1 MFDVPSD
8 DLIDNFHSIHPELN
22 RKLIDELDSVV
33 ATSFYFGWDDETADN
48 YWTVA
53 YPRTQFTYESVDK
66 ATEMLQAIVSGLPAF
81 VLYDEYGYIASEDET
96 YDPYDDDNSW
106 VQSED
111 QSEEKPECGYEFQ
124 EYRKFEDGVWYD
136 YGGYESLKAMPVAHI
151 LCSKYSL
158 EVIDY
163 RRKAY
168 A

>member
-1 MFDVPSD
+1 MFDTPSD
-8 DLIDNFHSIHPELN
+8 DLIDNFYAIHPELN
-22 RKLIDELDSVV
+22 RKLIDELDRVV
-33 ATSFYFGWDDETADN
+33 ATSYYFGWDDETADN

-53 YPRTQFTYESVDK
+53 SPRRQFTYESVDK

-81 VLYDEYGYIASEDET
+81 VFCDEYGYIVLEDET
-96 YDPYDDDNSW
+96 YDPYCDDNCW

-124 EYRKFEDGVWYD
+124 ESRKFEDGVWYD
-136 YGGYESLKAMPVAHI
+136 YVGYESLKSMPVAHI
-151 LCSKYSL
+151 LCSKCSL

-163 RRKAY
+163 RGKAY